1 MTHALIG
8 FAIVF
13 LLAFAGGLSAVSNVP
28 GFEPG
33 RRLIALIPSTT
44 WGYAVALSRSSRVNT
59 VSRCI
64 AARFRGRLATMIR
77 SAAPPANSEVATWLI
92 AC

>member
-1 MTHALIG
+1 MENGTIMS
-8 FAIVF
+8 VTRVK
-13 LLAFAGGLSAVSNVP
+13 AVTVSGPQN
-28 GFEPG
+28 
-33 RRLIALIPSTT
+33 
-44 WGYAVALSRSSRVNT
+44 VNT

-77 SAAPPANSEVATWLI
+77 SAAPPASSETATWLI